1 MPSAGPQKAHQGSV
15 GEGRGSEAA
24 LPSLQSKAGQAPVGL
39 GTISHLWH
47 RATEAKA
54 PASLRARDWQQPHS
68 LLSCFCRFCCD
79 QPCFKHVSTD
89 PDSVLCG
96 LTGGLCGRKGT
107 DSSCRG
113 EEGGQ
118 GQLRAHLALLG
129 SSDVSEIAASPSERV
144 SPPQPG
150 SPCG

>member
-1 MPSAGPQKAHQGSV
+1 MPSAGPQNAHQGPV

-39 GTISHLWH
+39 GTISHHWH

-68 LLSCFCRFCCD
+68 LLSCFCRFRCD

-96 LTGGLCGRKGT
+96 LTGVFVEERAQTHRAEVKRGNRV
-107 DSSCRG
+107 SSEHIWPCRG
-113 EEGGQ
+113 AVMSV
-118 GQLRAHLALLG
+118 RN
-129 SSDVSEIAASPSERV
+129 SS
-144 SPPQPG
+144 QPE
-150 SPCG
+150 

>member
-1 MPSAGPQKAHQGSV
+1 MPSAGPQNAHQGSV
-15 GEGRGSEAA
+15 GEGRGSEAT

-39 GTISHLWH
+39 GTISHHWH
-47 RATEAKA
+47 RAAEAKA

-96 LTGGLCGRKGT
+96 LVGVFVEERAQTHHAEVKKG
-107 DSSCRG
+107 
-113 EEGGQ
+113 EQ

-129 SSDVSEIAASPSERV
+129 SSDGC
-144 SPPQPG
+144 QK
-150 SPCG
+150 